1 MSDNNFIVNL
11 TAKLHSKS
19 KQQIESDAK
28 NLGDIKVPLVG
39 TLDQAKT
46 SAQLK
51 QDVASLKTTVDIN
64 GKVNTKNITSTV
76 QQSAKQA
83 QKTADANTIQF
94 RTSLK
99 KDKLINDIRVFG
111 QQNSKLFKDAEMSS
125 KFSSLL
131 DNAKLATSNK
141 EIKNLRMQLSA
152 MRSEAKRFDTG
163 RFSEKDL

>member
-64 GKVNTKNITSTV
+64 GKVNTKISQV
-76 QQSAKQA
+76 QYSRVQNKHKRPQMR
-83 QKTADANTIQF
+83 IQF
-94 RTSLK
+94 
-99 KDKLINDIRVFG
+99 NFV
-111 QQNSKLFKDAEMSS
+111 
-125 KFSSLL
+125 LL
-131 DNAKLATSNK
+131 
-141 EIKNLRMQLSA
+141 
-152 MRSEAKRFDTG
+152 
-163 RFSEKDL
+163 

>member
-99 KDKLINDIRVFG
+99 G
-111 QQNSKLFKDAEMSS
+111 EM
-125 KFSSLL
+125 
-131 DNAKLATSNK
+131 
-141 EIKNLRMQLSA
+141 
-152 MRSEAKRFDTG
+152 
-163 RFSEKDL
+163 